1 MKITFVNHA
10 SFILEYQD
18 VKLICDPWIEGSVF
32 DNSWSLL
39 MPSKFKFEDYSTIT
53 HIWFSHEHPDHF
65 FPPNIKMI
73 PIEYRKQI
81 TVIYK
86 ETLEKKVLKYCIGL
100 GFKNVIELP
109 TFKWYNLTDKLSLNC
124 IPWHDDSTLMIR
136 TPELKI
142 LNTNDCLIEKKDEA
156 EFIVSKVGKPDVL
169 FTQFSYANYAGETR
183 EARRKMAL
191 NKYTQIKIQLTNFE
205 PKYLIPF
212 ASFVWFSHEENYR
225 MNDGIN
231 TIREAHDKI
240 KAENPNLGLI
250 IMKPGSEWE
259 FGSAYENESVL
270 TDYDKAYIEV
280 ETRER
285 KKTNTVP
292 EERLLEMGASYVK
305 RLQDLPYLP
314 ILNIFHVVKP
324 LLLEVADLNAKFK
337 LTTKGFEKV
346 AYDTPCDLSITSDAL
361 SFCFKFNYGF
371 NTLAVNA
378 RFKVLNPNNIDRFS
392 KFMSLS
398 DAMNH
403 GRTTTKEFLK
413 GIQRRILRKRI
424 NGYE

>member
-10 SFILEYQD
+10 SFILEHED

-39 MPSKFKFEDYSTIT
+39 MPSKFQYEDFSTIT

-81 TVIYK
+81 TVLYK
-86 ETLEKKVLKYCIGL
+86 ETLEKKVLKYCKVQ
-100 GFKNVIELP
+100 GFKTVIELP
-109 TFKWYNLTDKLSLNC
+109 NCEWYNLTNNLSLNC
-124 IPWHDDSTLMIR
+124 IVWQDDSTLMIR

-142 LNTNDCLIEKKDEA
+142 LNTNDCLIQNKEEA
-156 EFIVSKVGKPDVL
+156 EFIVSKVGNPDVL
-169 FTQFSYANYAGETR
+169 FTQFSYANYAGETY
-183 EARRKMAL
+183 EARREIAL
-191 NKYTQIKIQLTNFE
+191 KKYTQIRNQLTTFR

-231 TIREAHDKI
+231 TIREVYDNI
-240 KAENPNLGLI
+240 NSENPNLGLI

-259 FGSAYENESVL
+259 IGSAYENESVL
-270 TDYDKAYIEV
+270 TDYDKAYVEIES
-280 ETRER
+280 RER
-285 KKTNTVP
+285 EKTNIVS
-292 EERLLEMGASYVK
+292 EENLLKLGATYVK
-305 RLQDLPYLP
+305 RLQKLSYLP
-314 ILNIFHVVKP
+314 ILNLFNVVKP
-324 LLLEVADLNAKFK
+324 LLLDVSDLNAKFK

-346 AYDTPCDLSITSDAL
+346 ADDTQCDLSITSDAL
-361 SFCFKFNYGF
+361 GFCFEFNYGF

-403 GRTTTKEFLK
+403 GRTTTKELLK
-413 GIQRRILRKRI
+413 GIIRRILRKR
-424 NGYE
+424 NNRYE